1 MTTESPALLDPA
13 SCYDALKARDRRF
26 DGAFFVGVRSTGV
39 YCRPVCTARLPR
51 RKVCTFH
58 PSAASAEEA
67 GFRPCL
73 RCRPERAPGH
83 AACDRMD
90 VLARRALY
98 LIERGE
104 DNVEALAARL
114 GVTDR
119 HLRRVT
125 LSAYGASPVEMMQ
138 TRRLLAAK
146 EMLADTNLSVTEIA
160 YAAGFASLRRFNSLI
175 RTRYRM
181 APTQLRRQA
190 ILRGDPAAGLSFSI
204 ALRPPYD
211 APALLS
217 YLAARA
223 CILIEEAGPSH
234 YRRALRLDG
243 AAGILSVAHDA
254 SSRALKVSLTPGLAR
269 VAPKVLALVRQ
280 VFDTSANG
288 AAIDESLAA
297 HPLLARDVA
306 ARPGIRVAGAFDGF
320 ELGLKTVLGQQV
332 SMKAARTLMARLTE
346 RFGAKA
352 TDGFFLTPQAG
363 DLADAPLR
371 DIRAIGLTAARAQT
385 IHAFAKAM
393 ASGALDISPG
403 ADPAATRAALLAL
416 PGIGAWTADY
426 ILMRGLSWPDACPAS
441 DLWLKRALNTTSH
454 ARAEEAAQAFSPWR
468 AYAAIRL
475 WTMAPEQSGE
485 KK

>member
-1 MTTESPALLDPA
+1 
-13 SCYDALKARDRRF
+13 
-26 DGAFFVGVRSTGV
+26 
-39 YCRPVCTARLPR
+39 
-51 RKVCTFH
+51 
-58 PSAASAEEA
+58 A

-90 VLARRALY
+90 VLARRALH

-104 DNVEALAARL
+104 DDVEALAARL

-125 LSAYGASPVEMMQ
+125 LAAYGASPVEMMQ

-146 EMLADTNLSVTEIA
+146 ELLADTNLPVTEIA

-190 ILRGDPAAGLSFSI
+190 IMRGGEAAGLSFTI

-211 APALLS
+211 APALFS

-223 CILIEEAGPSH
+223 TPQLEDAGPAH
-234 YRRALRLDG
+234 YRRALSLEG
-243 AAGILSVAHDA
+243 AKGIVAVTHDDSA
-254 SSRALKVSLTPGLAR
+254 RALKVSLTPGLAR
-269 VAPKVLALVRQ
+269 AAPKVLALVRQ
-280 VFDTSANG
+280 VFDTRANA

-297 HPLLARDVA
+297 HRLLARDVERRPGVRVAGAFDGFELGLKTVLGQQVSMKA
-306 ARPGIRVAGAFDGF
+306 ARTVERRPGVRVAGAFDGF

-332 SMKAARTLMARLTE
+332 SMKAARTLMARLVE
-346 RFGAKA
+346 RFGSRAQE
-352 TDGFFLTPQAG
+352 GFFLTPKAG
-363 DLADAPLR
+363 DVAGASPA
-371 DIRAIGLTAARAQT
+371 DIRAIGLTASRAQT
-385 IHAFAKAM
+385 IHALAKAV

-403 ADPAATRAALLAL
+403 ADPVATRAALLAL

-441 DLWLKRALNTTSH
+441 DLWLKRAFNTSSH
-454 ARAEEAAQAFSPWR
+454 ARAEEAAQMFSPWR

-475 WTMAPEQSGE
+475 WTMAPEHSGE

>member
-1 MTTESPALLDPA
+1 MKTESPELLDPA
-13 SCYDALKARDRRF
+13 RCYDALKARDRRF

-58 PSAASAEEA
+58 ASAASAEEA

-90 VLARRALY
+90 VLARRALH
-98 LIERGE
+98 LIELGE
-104 DNVEALAARL
+104 GDVEALASRL

-146 EMLADTNLSVTEIA
+146 ELLADTNLPVTEIA
-160 YAAGFASLRRFNSLI
+160 YAAGFASLRRFNSLM

-181 APTQLRRQA
+181 APTQMRRQA
-190 ILRGDPAAGLSFSI
+190 IMRGDPAAGLSFTI

-211 APALLS
+211 AAALFD

-223 CILIEEAGPSH
+223 CTLIEDAGPSH
-234 YRRALRLDG
+234 YRRALCLEG
-243 AAGILSVAHDA
+243 AKGIVAVSHDA
-254 SSRALKVSLTPGLAR
+254 RALKVALSPGLAR
-269 VAPKVLALVRQ
+269 VAPRVLALVRQ
-280 VFDTSANG
+280 VFDTGANG
-288 AAIDESLAA
+288 AAIDENLAA

-332 SMKAARTLMARLTE
+332 SMKAARTLMARLCE
-346 RFGAKA
+346 RFGVPFA
-352 TDGFFLTPQAG
+352 DGLHLTPEPAR
-363 DLADAPLR
+363 LADAHLR
-371 DIRAIGLTAARAQT
+371 EIRAIGLTASRAQT
-385 IHAFAKAM
+385 VHALAKAV

-403 ADPAATRAALLAL
+403 ADPAATRAALMAL

-441 DLWLKRALNTTSH
+441 DLWLKRAFKTSSH
-454 ARAEEAAQAFSPWR
+454 VRAEEAAKAFSPWR

-475 WTMAPEQSGE
+475 WTMAPEHSGE

>member
-1 MTTESPALLDPA
+1 MTTESPQLLDPA
-13 SCYDALKARDRRF
+13 RCYDALKARDRRF

-90 VLARRALY
+90 VLARRALH

-104 DNVEALAARL
+104 DDVEALAARL

-125 LSAYGASPVEMMQ
+125 LAAYGASPVEMMQ

-146 EMLADTNLSVTEIA
+146 ELLADTNLPVTEIA

-190 ILRGDPAAGLSFSI
+190 IMRGGEAAGLSFTI

-211 APALLS
+211 ASALFS

-223 CILIEEAGPSH
+223 TPQLEDAGPAH
-234 YRRALRLDG
+234 YRRALSLEG
-243 AAGILSVAHDA
+243 AKGIVAVTHDA
-254 SSRALKVSLTPGLAR
+254 SARALKVSLTPGLAR
-269 VAPKVLALVRQ
+269 AAPKVLALVRQ
-280 VFDTSANG
+280 VFDTRANG

-297 HPLLARDVA
+297 HQLLARDVMR
-306 ARPGIRVAGAFDGF
+306 RPGIRVAGAFDGF

-332 SMKAARTLMARLTE
+332 SMKAARTLMARLCE
-346 RFGAKA
+346 RFGAPFA
-352 TDGFFLTPQAG
+352 DGLHLTPEPARI
-363 DLADAPLR
+363 ADASLR
-371 DIRAIGLTAARAQT
+371 EIRAIGLTASRAQT
-385 IHAFAKAM
+385 IHALANAV

-403 ADPAATRAALLAL
+403 ADPVATRAALLAL

-441 DLWLKRALNTTSH
+441 DLWLKRAFNTTSH
-454 ARAEEAAQAFSPWR
+454 ARAEEAAQMFSPWR

-475 WTMAPEQSGE
+475 WTMAPEYSGE